1 MNPGKHNPPES
12 FEPDQSVSSH
22 SSKSNK
28 SGSQNN
34 CSIPKI
40 VLYSK
45 QSQWKDDK
53 VADINT
59 YTGNLHSSTL
69 KDMLEEI
76 EKHMDAKYRM
86 VLDEEIEKRM
96 VQVIKLREDV
106 FER

>member
-1 MNPGKHNPPES
+1 M
-12 FEPDQSVSSH
+12 
-22 SSKSNK
+22 
-28 SGSQNN
+28 
-34 CSIPKI
+34 
-40 VLYSK
+40 
-45 QSQWKDDK
+45 
-53 VADINT
+53 NT

-106 FER
+106 FERWLFIRYYLYPISKNCNKYQWTSLLRERERER

>member
-1 MNPGKHNPPES
+1 M
-12 FEPDQSVSSH
+12 
-22 SSKSNK
+22 
-28 SGSQNN
+28 
-34 CSIPKI
+34 
-40 VLYSK
+40 
-45 QSQWKDDK
+45 
-53 VADINT
+53 NT